1 MYGRSVIEMRNPSLQ
16 HGLEVTLMERNQKV
30 QAFAA

>member
-1 MYGRSVIEMRNPSLQ
+1 MC
-16 HGLEVTLMERNQKV
+16 GLPWLKCVTHDFQGEFQVALVQRNQKV